1 MPDIDLTLQ
10 QFAREDEEK
19 HAKEEAEK
27 LKIPYINLV
36 GYPLAPEVLN
46 IIPKEEAYAHSLV
59 AYLRMGNTVRVVTNR
74 PGSPDLNDYIEKLK
88 QATQNEVVL
97 SYCSE
102 TSIRYGLTLYQTLL
116 PEIQKTDKVEVTS
129 ESQKSFEDQIQSFS
143 DLKEKIAEVSTT
155 ELLDVLFA
163 GAVKNDATDIHIEP
177 EENDFRIRYRID
189 GVLQDVAKL
198 PPEGFHAVISRIK
211 YLSKLKLDVNNPQDG
226 RFEVA
231 VMDETMDIR
240 VSTLPTSY
248 GEAVVMRLLPK
259 KKKFVDLETLGFNK
273 GAMEVIK
280 EAISKPQGLILNTGP
295 TGSGKTTTLYAI
307 LQKLNE
313 PGKKIITLE
322 NPIEYRIDGIE
333 QIQIETG
340 NTNAQMK
347 DDQNRRD
354 SNDTSE
360 QRINRENTTFAN
372 ALRACLRQDPDIL
385 MVGEI
390 RDGETANTALQ
401 AAMTGHLVLSTLHT
415 NNAPA
420 ALARLMEMGIP
431 PYLLAGS
438 INLIIAQR
446 LVRKVC
452 TNCQGKG
459 CEVCHKSGFK
469 GRIAIIEVLT
479 PSREI
484 DNLIQKQ
491 AALRDFE
498 ETAHKLGMK
507 TMYEDGMEKVAAGLT
522 TKEEIERVTKQ

>member
-1 MPDIDLTLQ
+1 MADIDLTLQ

-19 HAKEEAEK
+19 HAKENAEHMK
-27 LKIPYINLV
+27 MAYVNLI
-36 GYPLAPEVLN
+36 GYPVAPDVLH
-46 IIPKEEAYAHSLV
+46 IIPKEEAFVHEV
-59 AYLRMGNTVRVVTNR
+59 IAYLRMGKTIRVVSDR
-74 PGSPDLNDYIEKLK
+74 PADPGLKEYIAKLK
-88 QATQNEVVL
+88 LATQNEIVL
-97 SYCSE
+97 SLCSN
-102 TSIRYGLTLYQTLL
+102 TSMRYGLTLYQTLL
-116 PEIQKTDKVEVTS
+116 PEIEKNDKVSVTADN
-129 ESQKSFEDQIQSFS
+129 QKSFEDQIQSFS
-143 DLKEKIAEVSTT
+143 DLKEKITKVSTT
-155 ELLDVLFA
+155 ELLDVVFA

-177 EENDFRIRYRID
+177 QENDFRIRYRID

-198 PPEGFHAVISRIK
+198 PPSGFHAIAARIK
-211 YLSKLKLDVNNPQDG
+211 YLAKLKLDVNNPQDG
-226 RFEVA
+226 RFEVT
-231 VMDETMDIR
+231 VIEETMDIR

-248 GEAVVMRLLPK
+248 GEAIVMRLLPK

-280 EAISKPQGLILNTGP
+280 EAISKPQGLVLNTGP

-340 NTNAQMK
+340 DTSAQMK
-347 DDQNRRD
+347 NSEGTED
-354 SNDTSE
+354 SE
-360 QRINRENTTFAN
+360 QRTNRESTTFAN

-390 RDGETANTALQ
+390 RDAETANTALQ
-401 AAMTGHLVLSTLHT
+401 AALTGHLVLSTLHT

-446 LVRKVC
+446 LVRKI
-452 TNCQGKG
+452 CQKCKGQG
-459 CEVCHKSGFK
+459 CEVCHKTGFK
-469 GRIAIIEVLT
+469 GRIGIVEVLT

-484 DNLIQKQ
+484 DDLIQKQ
-491 AALRDFE
+491 APLRDFE
-498 ETAHKLGMK
+498 ETAHRLGMK
-507 TMYEDGMEKVAAGLT
+507 TMYEDGMEKVAQGLT

>member
-1 MPDIDLTLQ
+1 MSDIDLTLQ

-19 HAKEEAEK
+19 HAKEQAEK
-27 LKIPYINLV
+27 LKLPYINLI

-46 IIPKEEAYAHSLV
+46 IIPKEEAFTHSLV
-59 AYLRMGNTVRVVTNR
+59 AYLRMGNTVRVTTNKPTD
-74 PGSPDLNDYIEKLK
+74 PGLNEYIDKLK

-102 TSIRYGLTLYQTLL
+102 TSMRYGLTLYRTLL
-116 PEIQKTDKVEVTS
+116 PEIQKNDKVEVTK
-129 ESQKSFEDQIQSFS
+129 ENQGSFEDQIQSFS
-143 DLKEKIAEVSTT
+143 DLKEKITKVSTT
-155 ELLDVLFA
+155 QLLDVVFA
-163 GAVKNDATDIHIEP
+163 GAVKNDATDIHVEP
-177 EENDFRIRYRID
+177 EEKDFRIRYRID

-198 PPEGFHAVISRIK
+198 PPAGFHAIVSRIK
-211 YLSKLKLDVNNPQDG
+211 YLSKLKLDVSNPQDG
-226 RFEVA
+226 RFEVT
-231 VMDETMDIR
+231 VLDEAMDIR

-322 NPIEYRIDGIE
+322 NPIEYRVDGIE
-333 QIQIETG
+333 QIQIETE

-347 DDQNRRD
+347 DNRESD
-354 SNDTSE
+354 DNSE
-360 QRINRENTTFAN
+360 QRVNRENTTFAN

-446 LVRKVC
+446 LVRKIC
-452 TNCQGKG
+452 DKCQGKG
-459 CEVCHKSGFK
+459 CDVCHKSGYK
-469 GRIAIIEVLT
+469 GRLAIVEVLT

-484 DNLIQKQ
+484 DTLIQKQ

-498 ETAHKLGMK
+498 ETAHRLGMK

-522 TKEEIERVTKQ
+522 TKEEVERVTKQ